1 MLVAAQ
7 APDVN
12 RVRTAGPDARAGV
25 RRVASLPVLMSA
37 LSRRA
42 LFGFG
47 LSRVLEELDPACAPS
62 DAAPT
67 EPDLD
72 VLREQLRA
80 AWSASHGGRW
90 WSGATSLLADAAPVS
105 PGERVLD
112 AGAGDGDLALLAAGR
127 GATVTACDFAPALV
141 GRGRTR
147 TVAAGADVDWI
158 QADMEALPYEDAS
171 FDRVLSGF
179 APMFCLHA
187 RTALAELFRVVRPG
201 GVVALT
207 AWAGGGLVGGT
218 LRLADRRA
226 RLPVGIASP
235 LSWGRDE
242 QLRVE
247 LERHAIEVDVE
258 VASLMLR
265 FGTRE
270 DACAALMRDVGPLA
284 RVGEAMSHDLRE
296 LVDRLD
302 RGDGAVELPARVLV
316 AVARRPAPHKAARP
330 CSLR

>member
-1 MLVAAQ
+1 
-7 APDVN
+7 
-12 RVRTAGPDARAGV
+12 
-25 RRVASLPVLMSA
+25 MSA

-42 LFGFG
+42 LFGCG
-47 LSRVLEELDPACAPS
+47 LSRVLGELDRASAPRNEAPS
-62 DAAPT
+62 G
-67 EPDLD
+67 PDLD
-72 VLREQLRA
+72 ALREELRI

-127 GATVTACDFAPALV
+127 GATVTACDFAAALIA
-141 GRGRTR
+141 RGRAR
-147 TVAAGADVDWI
+147 TVAAGADVNWI
-158 QADMEALPYEDAS
+158 QADLEALPFEEAS

-179 APMFCLHA
+179 APMFCLRA
-187 RTALAELFRVVRPG
+187 RAALAELFRVVRPG
-201 GVVALT
+201 GVVALS
-207 AWAGGGLVGGT
+207 AWAGGGAVGGA

-226 RLPVGIASP
+226 MLPVGIAPP

-247 LERHAIEVDVE
+247 LERHATEVDVD
-258 VASLMLR
+258 VAPLTLR
-265 FGTRE
+265 FATRE
-270 DACAALMRDVGPLA
+270 DACAALMRDIGPLA

-302 RGDGAVELPARVLV
+302 RGDGAVELPARALV
-316 AVARRPAPHKAARP
+316 AVARRPAPHEAALPR
-330 CSLR
+330 SLR